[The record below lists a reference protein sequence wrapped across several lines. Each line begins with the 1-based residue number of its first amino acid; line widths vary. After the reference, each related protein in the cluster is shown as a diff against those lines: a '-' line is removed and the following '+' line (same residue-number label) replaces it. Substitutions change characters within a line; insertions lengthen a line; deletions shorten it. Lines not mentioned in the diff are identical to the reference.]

1 MIEQAAA
8 LRKLERENARKQSNQ
23 MNLER
28 DLRRKLVETRRK
40 QVEEARQAAEDA
52 KEEIV
57 REAAEEESRRART
70 EDARQRA
77 SVKMAVEKALLE

>member
-40 QVEEARQAAEDA
+40 QVEEAR
-52 KEEIV
+52 
-57 REAAEEESRRART
+57 
-70 EDARQRA
+70 
-77 SVKMAVEKALLE
+77 